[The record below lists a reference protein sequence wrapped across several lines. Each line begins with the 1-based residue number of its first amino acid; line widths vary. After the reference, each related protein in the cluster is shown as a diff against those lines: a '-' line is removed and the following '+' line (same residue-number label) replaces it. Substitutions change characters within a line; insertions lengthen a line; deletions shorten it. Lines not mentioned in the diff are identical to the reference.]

1 MLIKPNV
8 TNLVEVP
15 NFDPSPREVSG
26 AQIRRLQGSLSS
38 LSSTERRGSCKT
50 QCYGDGWSH
59 SGMNR
64 YELTF
69 YWCLLLYNPL
79 CTTPIVNYEWSS
91 YFYYMV
97 LYTSWVFTI
106 VYIYIYILII
116 PGNARPAPGRKF
128 QKNEMVTVIIRNQW
142 LRGKFLRCRSNEVFK
157 LWGASRNGK
166 IGCGWWQRNGMSESM
181 NQCNESTK
189 QWINVSIN
197 YTQSGKSAHRL
208 FENNHNGTLRRKSQ
222 KSVHLF
228 RLMFGVFYGSKI
240 KNHIVDAASMQSLF

>member
-1 MLIKPNV
+1 M
-8 TNLVEVP
+8 
-15 NFDPSPREVSG
+15 SG
-26 AQIRRLQGSLSS
+26 VHIFITWCYIRHGCSL
-38 LSSTERRGSCKT
+38 
-50 QCYGDGWSH
+50 
-59 SGMNR
+59 
-64 YELTF
+64 
-69 YWCLLLYNPL
+69 L
-79 CTTPIVNYEWSS
+79 C
-91 YFYYMV
+91 
-97 LYTSWVFTI
+97 
-106 VYIYIYILII
+106 IYIYILII